1 MAQPQ
6 TQPQPQSNEPQAGQ
20 IRPAKDANKAF
31 PKAKKTLP
39 STQEFLNISEIRDG
53 VIVLKNGGLKT
64 VMMTSSMNFALK
76 STQEQEAIVR
86 SFQRFLNSLNDPIQ
100 ILIQSRQLDIDA
112 YIQKLREIERQQTN
126 ELLRIQT
133 YEYRNYIK
141 ELVGLARI
149 MSKRFFVVVSFT
161 SVKAAVKVG
170 IGGRIRSF
178 IRPEQNIVQKR
189 QSFEEDRKRLYERV
203 DHVGATLSEAGLR
216 SIVLNTQELI
226 ELLYSSYNPTT
237 SQSQDLGEIDEID
250 LG

>member
-1 MAQPQ
+1 MAAQQ
-6 TQPQPQSNEPQAGQ
+6 QSEQSSAPKSA
-20 IRPAKDANKAF
+20 A
-31 PKAKKTLP
+31 PKAKKQLP

-53 VIVLKNGGLKT
+53 VISLKNGGLKA

-86 SFQRFLNSLNDPIQ
+86 SFQRFLNSLDDPIQ

-112 YIQKLREIERQQTN
+112 YLQKLKEIERQQTN

-161 SVKAAVKVG
+161 SVKAAVKES
-170 IGGRIRSF
+170 IGGRVKNIL
-178 IRPEQNIVQKR
+178 RPEKQITQQR
-189 QSFEEDRKRLYERV
+189 QTFAEDRKRLYERV
-203 DHVGATLSEAGLR
+203 DHVGAILAEAGLR

-226 ELLYSSYNPTT
+226 ELLYSVYNPSTAQT
-237 SQSQDLGEIDEID
+237 QDLGEIDEID